1 MARALDPAVEA
12 AIREALADPTASYA
26 DIAAKVG
33 RSTSTIRRYAILW
46 GLERDGRVVLA
57 DDQHEKIRRMLRAG
71 CWTRQQIATG
81 AGCSPSTVRDVSA
94 ALGIDRTNQR
104 FTRFQKRE
112 ETP

>member
-1 MARALDPAVEA
+1 MARTIDPAMEA
-12 AIREALADPTASYA
+12 AIREALADPTAKYA

-33 RSTSTIRRYAILW
+33 RSTSTIRRHAIQW
-46 GLERDGRVVLA
+46 GLERDCRVVLA

-71 CWTRQQIATG
+71 CWTRRQIATG
-81 AGCSPSTVRDVSA
+81 VGCSPSTVRDVSA